1 MYWQTAKAMVI
12 YTHKQT
18 KEAKNM
24 VIKRMNEFYYDENI
38 RHYLFVLSKLTN
50 KQKLQFLQGMQ
61 EAINSL
67 PDKNIT
73 AIRLWDTLQLM
84 YKAVQ
89 KNETI
94 TLEGWKALYFFF
106 KNVLTLFI
114 YSSILSIVNE
124 FETKKRK
131 CVVCQIYSWILLRHW
146 IVLE

>member
-1 MYWQTAKAMVI
+1 MVI

-24 VIKRMNEFYYDENI
+24 VIKKINEFYYDENI

-73 AIRLWDTLQLM
+73 AIRLLDTLQLM

-89 KNETI
+89 NNETI
-94 TLEGWKALYFFF
+94 TLEG
-106 KNVLTLFI
+106 
-114 YSSILSIVNE
+114 
-124 FETKKRK
+124 
-131 CVVCQIYSWILLRHW
+131 
-146 IVLE
+146 

>member
-1 MYWQTAKAMVI
+1 MII

-24 VIKRMNEFYYDENI
+24 VIKKINEFYYDENI

-73 AIRLWDTLQLM
+73 AIRLLDTLQLM

-89 KNETI
+89 NKEI
-94 TLEGWKALYFFF
+94 IILEG
-106 KNVLTLFI
+106 
-114 YSSILSIVNE
+114 
-124 FETKKRK
+124 
-131 CVVCQIYSWILLRHW
+131 
-146 IVLE
+146 

>member
-1 MYWQTAKAMVI
+1 MLI

-24 VIKRMNEFYYDENI
+24 VIKKLNEFYYDENI

-61 EAINSL
+61 EAISNI

-73 AIRLWDTLQLM
+73 AIRLLDTLQLM

-89 KNETI
+89 NNESI
-94 TLEGWKALYFFF
+94 TLEG
-106 KNVLTLFI
+106 
-114 YSSILSIVNE
+114 
-124 FETKKRK
+124 
-131 CVVCQIYSWILLRHW
+131 
-146 IVLE
+146 

>member
-1 MYWQTAKAMVI
+1 MI
-12 YTHKQT
+12 LYTHKQT

-24 VIKRMNEFYYDENI
+24 IIKRIGEFYYDENI
-38 RHYLFVLSKLTN
+38 RHYVFVLSTLTI

-73 AIRLWDTLQLM
+73 AIKLLDTIQLM

-94 TLEGWKALYFFF
+94 ILEG
-106 KNVLTLFI
+106 
-114 YSSILSIVNE
+114 
-124 FETKKRK
+124 
-131 CVVCQIYSWILLRHW
+131 
-146 IVLE
+146 

>member
-1 MYWQTAKAMVI
+1 MVI

-24 VIKRMNEFYYDENI
+24 IIKKINEFYYDENI
-38 RHYLFVLSKLTN
+38 RHYVFVLSTLTN

-73 AIRLWDTLQLM
+73 AIRLLDTIQLM

-89 KNETI
+89 NNEKI
-94 TLEGWKALYFFF
+94 TLE
-106 KNVLTLFI
+106 
-114 YSSILSIVNE
+114 
-124 FETKKRK
+124 
-131 CVVCQIYSWILLRHW
+131 C
-146 IVLE
+146 

>member
-1 MYWQTAKAMVI
+1 MVI

-73 AIRLWDTLQLM
+73 AIRLLDTLHLM
-84 YKAVQ
+84 YKAIQ
-89 KNETI
+89 NKETI
-94 TLEGWKALYFFF
+94 TLE
-106 KNVLTLFI
+106 
-114 YSSILSIVNE
+114 
-124 FETKKRK
+124 
-131 CVVCQIYSWILLRHW
+131 C
-146 IVLE
+146 

>member
-1 MYWQTAKAMVI
+1 MVI

-24 VIKRMNEFYYDENI
+24 TIKKINEFYYDENI

-73 AIRLWDTLQLM
+73 AIRLLDTLKLM
-84 YKAVQ
+84 HKAVQ
-89 KNETI
+89 NNEII
-94 TLEGWKALYFFF
+94 TLG
-106 KNVLTLFI
+106 
-114 YSSILSIVNE
+114 
-124 FETKKRK
+124 
-131 CVVCQIYSWILLRHW
+131 C
-146 IVLE
+146 